1 MTFTDYVIDTIFWMV
16 VIWLFMKVWQTYLI
30 AKNEELEEQI
40 KDLTKKVKENI
51 IHVNIEKHGSVF
63 YLFEKDT
70 NRFIAQ
76 GSNFEEVKKH
86 CETRFKDK
94 AVVADETQMEQIGF
108 K

>member
-1 MTFTDYVIDTIFWMV
+1 MSLTDFVLDTIFWLI

-30 AKNEELEEQI
+30 AKNEALEAQI
-40 KDLTKKVKENI
+40 KDLTQKVKDQV
-51 IHVNIEKHGSVF
+51 IHVNIEKHDNVF

-76 GSNFEEVKKH
+76 GTNFEEIKEH
-86 CETRFKDK
+86 CQARFKNK
-94 AVVADETQMEQIGF
+94 SVIADEAQMDQLGF

>member
-1 MTFTDYVIDTIFWMV
+1 MDYIIDTAFWCI

-30 AKNEELEEQI
+30 AKNEELEAQI
-40 KDLTKKVKENI
+40 KDLTQKVKDQI
-51 IHVNIEKHGSVF
+51 IHVNIEKHGNVF

-76 GSNFEEVKKH
+76 GSNFEEVKNH
-86 CETRFKDK
+86 CETRFKNK
-94 AVVADETQMEQIGF
+94 SVVADEAQMDQLGF